1 MKITTSPAPLPEQ
14 KKDALI
20 VFFQGSE
27 NLLPAGNAALKKLA
41 DEYIKTSAFKGQ
53 AGQTAIFPLS
63 GHEIRP
69 TRRDGSEA
77 VKNAARQLVVA
88 GLGEAKDFHNGL
100 LEQAAGAATRTGR
113 AAGLNSFAMASG
125 IKLKGMSEA
134 GYQLLVGR
142 GASWGTY
149 EFSTF
154 KSDRKK
160 KIAPS
165 LTFAGTVKDRTAI
178 KHAEAQ
184 GASLLSTA
192 DLANLPGN
200 EAPPGKIATWAKKMA
215 RENGLACQ
223 VLGKAEL
230 EKKGCGAIL
239 SVAQGSAQ
247 DAKMIILKH
256 AGTDTKAKPIV
267 LVGKTVT
274 FDSGG
279 ISLKPGK
286 GMGWMRYDKCGGM
299 AVLTAMQMIAR
310 MNVKTPVVGIL
321 GAAEN
326 MPGSK
331 ATRPGDIVKAYNG
344 KTIEVLNTDAEGRLV
359 LADALGLAAD
369 MKPAAI
375 IDLATLTGACIVA
388 LGHSASAILGNDQRL
403 VDKLIES
410 GATAGE
416 RLWQLPLYKDYSD
429 DMKSDFAD
437 LSNLG
442 KSGGAGTATAAAF
455 LQEFVPEGIPWAHLD
470 IAGTAWHESSQP
482 HQAPGASLF
491 GARLLA
497 QWIANQ

>member
-1 MKITTSPAPLPEQ
+1 MKTSTSSIPLAEQ
-14 KKDALI
+14 KKDAI
-20 VFFQGSE
+20 IAFCSGSE
-27 NLLPAGNAALKKLA
+27 ILLPPGNTTLKKQA
-41 DEYIKTSAFKGQ
+41 SGYIKTSAFKGQ
-53 AGQTAIFPLS
+53 AGQVAIFPLEGKIAA
-63 GHEIRP
+63 GHLI
-69 TRRDGSEA
+69 
-77 VKNAARQLVVA
+77 VA
-88 GLGEAKDFHNGL
+88 GIGETKDFHNGL
-100 LEQAAGAATRTGR
+100 LEQAAAAAIRAGR
-113 AAGLNSFAMASG
+113 SAGIKSFAMAST
-125 IKLKGMSEA
+125 IKLKGLPEA
-134 GYQLLVGR
+134 DYQLLAGR
-142 GASWGTY
+142 GAAWGTY

-154 KSDRKK
+154 KSDTKK
-160 KIAPS
+160 KVAPS
-165 LTFAGTVKDRTAI
+165 LVFAGTLKDRTAI
-178 KHAEAQ
+178 KAVEAQ

-200 EAPPGKIATWAKKMA
+200 EAPPAKIADWAKSMA
-215 RENGLACQ
+215 KKNGLSCQ
-223 VLGKAEL
+223 VLGKTEL

-256 AGTDTKAKPIV
+256 AGTDKKAKPVV

-299 AVLTAMQMIAR
+299 AVLAAMQMVAR

-326 MPGSK
+326 MPGST
-331 ATRPGDIVKAYNG
+331 ATRPGDIIKAHNG

-359 LADALGLAAD
+359 LADALGLAAG

-375 IDLATLTGACIVA
+375 VDLATLTGACIVA
-388 LGHSASAILGNDQRL
+388 LGHSAAAVLGNDQKL
-403 VDKLIES
+403 IDKLIDS

-437 LSNLG
+437 LSNLC

-455 LQEFVPEGIPWAHLD
+455 LQEFVPKDVPWAHLD
-470 IAGTAWHESSQP
+470 IAGTAWYESAKP
-482 HQAPGASLF
+482 HQAPGATLF

-497 QWIANQ
+497 QWIAGQG

>member
-1 MKITTSPAPLPEQ
+1 MKISASPAPLAEQ

-20 VFFQGSE
+20 VFAQGSE
-27 NLLPAGNAALKKLA
+27 ILLPAGNTVLKKLA
-41 DEYIKTSAFKGQ
+41 AEQAKNSAFKGE
-53 AGQTAIFPLS
+53 AGQTVLFPLS
-63 GHEIRP
+63 DK
-69 TRRDGSEA
+69 T
-77 VKNAARQLVVA
+77 AAKQLILA
-88 GLGEAKDFHNGL
+88 GVGQAKDFHNGL
-100 LEQAAGAATRTGR
+100 LEQAASAAVRAGR
-113 AAGLNSFAMASG
+113 AAGIKSFAMASS
-125 IKLKGMSEA
+125 IKLKGVSEA
-134 GYQLLVGR
+134 DYPLLAGR
-142 GASWGTY
+142 GASWGSY

-154 KSDRKK
+154 KSDHKK
-160 KIAPS
+160 KAAPT
-165 LTFAGTVKDRTAI
+165 LVFAGAMKDRSAI
-178 KHAEAQ
+178 KVAEAQ

-200 EAPPGKIATWAKKMA
+200 EAPPAKIADWAKAMA
-215 RENGLACQ
+215 KENGLSCQ
-223 VLGKAEL
+223 VLGKTEL
-230 EKKGCGAIL
+230 TKKGCGAIL
-239 SVAQGSAQ
+239 SVAEGSAQ

-256 AGTDTKAKPIV
+256 AGTDQKAKPIV

-299 AVLTAMQMIAR
+299 AVLAAMQMIAR

-331 ATRPGDIVKAYNG
+331 ATRPGDIIKAFNG

-359 LADALGLAAD
+359 LADALGLAAG

-375 IDLATLTGACIVA
+375 VDLATLTGACIVA
-388 LGHSASAILGNDQRL
+388 LGSSAAAVLGNDQKL
-403 VDKLIES
+403 VDSLIGS
-410 GATAGE
+410 GAAAGE
-416 RLWQLPLYKDYSD
+416 RLWQLPLYKDYTD
-429 DMKSDFAD
+429 EIKSDFAD

-455 LQEFVPEGIPWAHLD
+455 LQEFVPAGIPWAHLD
-470 IAGTAWHESSQP
+470 IAGTAWLEAPKP
-482 HQAPGASLF
+482 HQAPGATLF

-497 QWIANQ
+497 QWIASRS